1 MLIAVSVIDWHPMLC
16 LMSAR
21 PNHRMTQME
30 LPGETGKQSFATSDK
45 TIHTQ
50 YLTTFFSIGNGK
62 IAPSFNRPA

>member
-1 MLIAVSVIDWHPMLC
+1 MLIVVSVIDWHPMLC

-45 TIHTQ
+45 TIHT
-50 YLTTFFSIGNGK
+50 
-62 IAPSFNRPA
+62 